1 MRNDSLQRNA
11 LKAHILNSVLFS
23 MSLVSV
29 WQDFFLF
36 FNPFSESFIKCHI
49 HLHLLL
55 FSDEPPLLNL
65 LIIVTLFFKNKQSK
79 T

>member
-11 LKAHILNSVLFS
+11 LKSHLLNSVLFS

-29 WQDFFLF
+29 WLDFFLF
-36 FNPFSESFIKCHI
+36 FYLFSERFIKGHI

-55 FSDEPPLLNL
+55 FSD
-65 LIIVTLFFKNKQSK
+65 
-79 T
+79 